1 MSSRLPTM
9 ARTSPGLDSS
19 PPPCVSSLSTV
30 IACPAR
36 LAISHGVRVLA
47 SSVTWRPRHRGH
59 TAAPTA
65 QASVSLGE
73 LGVGITGLPHGVP
86 AEPLFIRYVAGNAWS
101 AGAAGWP
108 AGAAR

>member
-19 PPPCVSSLSTV
+19 PPPWVSSFSTA
-30 IACPAR
+30 IARAAW
-36 LAISHGVRVLA
+36 LAISHGVMVLA
-47 SSVTWRPRHRGH
+47 SSVTGRPRHRGH
-59 TAAPTA
+59 TAAPPA

-73 LGVGITGLPHGVP
+73 LGGGITGLPHGVP

-101 AGAAGWP
+101 AGVAGWDP
-108 AGAAR
+108 GAER